1 MLLTVV
7 ATGITY
13 GDDRWWGGHRRTLE
27 SRGAR
32 RTPDA
37 VRTAP
42 TVRGVIGRWD
52 VEPDDL
58 VQEAYAAGAAPPRK
72 IEIEDLGPYLRR
84 TIVNL
89 ATDERRRAR
98 KGAEVV
104 QQLRPAPR
112 GDDYPSE
119 LTDLLR
125 LPERVHGALY
135 LVDVEGMRSN
145 DAADLVGMS
154 PAVGG
159 VALMRARRRLRV
171 ELSVESS
178 GE

>member
-1 MLLTVV
+1 M
-7 ATGITY
+7 
-13 GDDRWWGGHRRTLE
+13 
-27 SRGAR
+27 
-32 RTPDA
+32 
-37 VRTAP
+37 
-42 TVRGVIGRWD
+42 
-52 VEPDDL
+52 
-58 VQEAYAAGAAPPRK
+58 
-72 IEIEDLGPYLRR
+72 
-84 TIVNL
+84 
-89 ATDERRRAR
+89 
-98 KGAEVV
+98 

-125 LPERVHGALY
+125 LPEHVRALLY

-154 PAVGG
+154 PPSAR